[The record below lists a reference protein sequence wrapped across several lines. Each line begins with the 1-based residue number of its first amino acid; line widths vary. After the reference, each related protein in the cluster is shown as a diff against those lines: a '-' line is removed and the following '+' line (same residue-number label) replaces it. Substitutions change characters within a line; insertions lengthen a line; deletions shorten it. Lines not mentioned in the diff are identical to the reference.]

1 LIETYFKRKVL
12 ALQDFTQLTANAF
25 LNAFS
30 APRYYTD
37 TVAQMD
43 AIGVGSLSIVL
54 LTGFFTGA
62 ILALQTYRTL
72 QNFGEVSLMGEAV
85 AVSLVRELG
94 PVFTAIVVAGRNSSG
109 IASEIGSMLVSEQ
122 IDALRALGADP
133 SRKLVT
139 PRLYATLTMLPLL
152 TILSDFIGMV
162 GGYLVSFSVAKLTT
176 AEYWTMAYQSLTF
189 HDVAQGLVKP
199 FFFGAII
206 ALVGCYFGLHTEG
219 GTQGVGRSTTQAV
232 VVASVLIILVDFFIG
247 RFLIGIHFA

>member
-1 LIETYFKRKVL
+1 MIESFFKRKVL

-25 LNAFS
+25 LNVFS
-30 APRYYTD
+30 APRYFVD

-43 AIGVGSLSIVL
+43 DIGVGSLSIVL
-54 LTGFFTGA
+54 LTGFFAGA

-72 QNFGEVSLMGEAV
+72 ESFGELSLMGQAV
-85 AVSLVRELG
+85 ALSLVRELG
-94 PVFTAIVVAGRNSSG
+94 PVFTALVVAGRNSSG
-109 IASEIGSMLVSEQ
+109 IASEIGSMLVTEQ
-122 IDALRALGADP
+122 IDALRALGTDP

-139 PRLYATLTMLPLL
+139 PRVYATVIMLPVL
-152 TILSDFIGMV
+152 TILSDFVGLI

-176 AEYWTMAYQSLTF
+176 DEYWTAAYQSLTF
-189 HDVAQGLVKP
+189 RDVTQGLVKP
-199 FFFGAII
+199 LVFGAII
-206 ALVGCYFGLHTEG
+206 ALVGCYFGLKTEG

>member
-1 LIETYFKRKVL
+1 MIEGYFKRKVL
-12 ALQDFTQLTANAF
+12 ALQDFTQLTASAF

-30 APRYYTD
+30 APRYYID

-72 QNFGEVSLMGEAV
+72 QSFGEVDLMGEAV
-85 AVSLVRELG
+85 AISLVRELG
-94 PVFTAIVVAGRNSSG
+94 PVLTAIVVAGRNSSG

-122 IDALRALGADP
+122 IDALRALGTDP

-139 PRLYATLTMLPLL
+139 PRVYATLIMLPVL
-152 TILSDFIGMV
+152 TILSDFIGLI
-162 GGYLVSFSVAKLTT
+162 GGYLVSSSVAKLTS
-176 AEYWTMAYQSLTF
+176 AEYWTMAYQSLTL

-199 FFFGAII
+199 IIFGAII
-206 ALVGCYFGLHTEG
+206 ALVGCYFGLNTEG

-247 RFLIGIHFA
+247 RFLIGIHFS